1 MGYAVTFIVIGLT
14 IFFFRAYILPLIHQN
29 NLKLEY
35 QSMAE
40 PRLLLQA
47 GESDIEFWQRV
58 EREQERF
65 RQSGNSWALKQMPVI
80 AIPQNQVFTITW
92 FGDKKSYSTVG
103 MSQMEYVRMAVE
115 IYKTLCAEWSRQ
127 INITFDQEQVNE
139 AKGFVKIDPEKV
151 WQ

>member
-1 MGYAVTFIVIGLT
+1 MGYAITFIVIGLT
-14 IFFFRAYILPLIHQN
+14 IFFFRAYIMPLIQQN

-58 EREQERF
+58 ERERERF
-65 RQSGNSWALKQMPVI
+65 NQSGNKWALKQMPVI

-103 MSQMEYVRMAVE
+103 MSQMEYV
-115 IYKTLCAEWSRQ
+115 IISGKIFKTLYEEWSKQ
-127 INITFDQEQVNE
+127 LNITFDQDQVNE
-139 AKGFVKIDPEKV
+139 AKGFVKVDPKTV